1 MKASVFSDAW
11 SKQIKGEYQYLI
23 MVKAAIY
30 YRVYPQEA
38 DTQARV
44 LERRKQS
51 CLAYAEAHG
60 YAIDDRLYAESINTV
75 GIERTGL
82 QGLWL
87 LVGKRAIDTLIILD
101 LMQLSTIPAQLV
113 GMLATLKNAGINV
126 VTVNNPDLRLD
137 EINLHLQPIT
147 TRDAET
153 LSLAQYVEA
162 TRALQRQQPE
172 LSVQIEEPV
181 NV

>member
-1 MKASVFSDAW
+1 
-11 SKQIKGEYQYLI
+11 
-23 MVKAAIY
+23 
-30 YRVYPQEA
+30 
-38 DTQARV
+38 
-44 LERRKQS
+44 
-51 CLAYAEAHG
+51 
-60 YAIDDRLYAESINTV
+60 V

-82 QGLWL
+82 QKLWL
-87 LVGKRAIDTLIILD
+87 LVGERTIDTLLVPD

-126 VTVNNPDLRLD
+126 ITVNNPDLKLD

-147 TRDAET
+147 TCDAET

-172 LSVQIEEPV
+172 LPVQSEQPV

>member
-1 MKASVFSDAW
+1 
-11 SKQIKGEYQYLI
+11 

-30 YRVYPQEA
+30 YRAYPQEA
-38 DTQARV
+38 DTQTQV
-44 LERRKQS
+44 LERRKQL
-51 CLAYAEAHG
+51 CLACAEAHG
-60 YAIDDRLYAESINTV
+60 YAIDNRLYAEGINTV

-82 QGLWL
+82 QKLWL
-87 LVGKRAIDTLIILD
+87 LVGERTIDTLLVPD

-126 VTVNNPDLRLD
+126 VTVNNPDLKLD

-147 TRDAET
+147 MRDAET

-172 LSVQIEEPV
+172 LSVQSVQPV

>member
-1 MKASVFSDAW
+1 
-11 SKQIKGEYQYLI
+11 

-30 YRVYPQEA
+30 YRAYPQEA
-38 DTQARV
+38 DTQAQV
-44 LERRKQS
+44 LERRNQL

-60 YAIDDRLYAESINTV
+60 YAVDDRLYAESINTV

-82 QGLWL
+82 QKLWL
-87 LVGKRAIDTLIILD
+87 LVGNRAIDILLVPD

-113 GMLATLKNAGINV
+113 GMLATLKNAGINI
-126 VTVNNPDLRLD
+126 VTVNNPALRLD

-147 TRDAET
+147 VRDAET

-172 LSVQIEEPV
+172 LSVQIEQPV
-181 NV
+181 NI